1 MDLHPIQGREGGKWG
16 SGQSRSIALEI
27 GPTPVPK
34 FVILKH
40 LSNNLHF

>member
-1 MDLHPIQGREGGKWG
+1 MDLHPIQGREGG

-40 LSNNLHF
+40 LSNNLHFLQP